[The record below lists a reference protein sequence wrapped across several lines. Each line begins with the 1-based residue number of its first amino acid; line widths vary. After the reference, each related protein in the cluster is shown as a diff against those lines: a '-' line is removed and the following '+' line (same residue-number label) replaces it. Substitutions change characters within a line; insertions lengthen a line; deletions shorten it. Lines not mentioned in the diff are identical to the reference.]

1 MLSTMRNLSKSW
13 AVKGLLVLLVVS
25 FAIWGIGDMFRGN
38 PAQREVA
45 TVGDEVITVQELEFL
60 FQRSLPDAR
69 RRFGP
74 ELTAAQARQMGVL
87 DQTLNLMVEQV
98 AFDQEASRLGINVGQ
113 DVVLANL
120 AAIPQFRNKDGSFNT
135 AAFKQALRKNGLT
148 EKYLLNSEKKDI
160 ARRLLLSAVS
170 SGSRVPKTVID
181 NIYQARGAKRILEI
195 VSIRNDSVKNISK
208 AKKEDLQAYYQAHK
222 SSFVAPEYRGITI
235 ARLSSGDTKKEVVLT
250 EEELRKVY
258 DSNTSAYVLPQ
269 RRDLVQVVLQDKAKA
284 QALFKAATTKKNL
297 SKAAKKKGMTP
308 IFMKKIDDKTV
319 LPELYT
325 TVFGLSDGSI
335 SPPVKSDL
343 GWHVIQLQ
351 KIYEGGLQPFKD
363 VKKSIRETLQQE
375 RVGDLVAR
383 NVNQLDDAIAAGT
396 SLEEIADSL
405 KLRLTRHP
413 AVSAEGVAPDGKAIQ
428 NIPVKKEVLQAAYG
442 QEIAETSQVIDDGE
456 GNYLVV
462 RTDTI
467 EPSHTRS
474 FKEVKKKVAKAWQ
487 EEKAAAAASK
497 EAEKMAEEMR
507 KGKKATSYASLPGV
521 NVRLS
526 KPISLLGDMDKD
538 LLPTAVQHV
547 FVMKKGDVVALSGPN
562 RQYVIRLAD
571 IVPVDPKKPEPSR
584 LKVVDDLKRILPIE
598 LVAQYSEHVK
608 KIFPVWINS
617 ELLEELRNRGVEEG
631 S

>member
-1 MLSTMRNLSKSW
+1 MLSAMRHFSKSW
-13 AVKGLLVLLVVS
+13 VVKGLLVLLVVS

-45 TVGDEVITVQELEFL
+45 TVGDKVITVQELELL

-87 DQTLNLMVEQV
+87 DQTLNLMVEQA
-98 AFDQEASRLGINVGQ
+98 AFDQEAERLGLKVGQ
-113 DVVLANL
+113 DIVLANL

-135 AAFKQALRKNGLT
+135 AMFKQALRKNGLT
-148 EKYLLNSEKKDI
+148 EKYLLDSEKKDI

-170 SGSRVPKTVID
+170 SGVRVPKTVID

-195 VSIRNDSVKNISK
+195 VSIRNDSVKKISK
-208 AKKEDLQAYYQAHK
+208 PSKEDLQAYYENHK
-222 SSFVAPEYRGITI
+222 SSFIAPEYRGITV
-235 ARLSSGDTKKEVVLT
+235 ARLSSGDAVKEVVLT
-250 EEELRKVY
+250 KEDLRKAY
-258 DSNTSAYVLPQ
+258 DANTSAYVLPQ
-269 RRDLVQVVLQDKAKA
+269 RRDLVQVVLQNKAKA
-284 QALFKAATTKKNL
+284 QVLFEAAKAKKSL

-308 IFMKKIDDKTV
+308 IVMKKIDDKTV

-325 TVFGLSDGSI
+325 TVFGLNVGDI
-335 SPPVKSDL
+335 APPVKSSL

-351 KIYEGGLQPFKD
+351 KVYEGGLQPFETVEKT
-363 VKKSIRETLQQE
+363 IRETLQQE

-383 NVNQLDDAIAAGT
+383 NVNQLDDSIAGGT
-396 SLEEIADSL
+396 PLEEIADSL
-405 KLRLTRHP
+405 KLRLMRYPSVT
-413 AVSAEGVAPDGKAIQ
+413 SEGFGADGKEVQ
-428 NIPVKKEVLQAAYG
+428 NIPVKKEVLLAVYA
-442 QEIAETSQVIDDGE
+442 QEVGETSQVIDDGE
-456 GNYLVV
+456 ENYLVV

-474 FKEVKKKVAKAWQ
+474 FDDVKKRVAKAWR
-487 EEKAAAAASK
+487 EEKLAQVASK
-497 EAEKMAEEMR
+497 EAEKIAEEMR
-507 KGKKATSYASLPGV
+507 NGKKATSYASLPGV

-538 LLPTAVQHV
+538 LVPTAVQHV
-547 FVMKKGDVVALSGPN
+547 FVMKKGDVVALTGPH

-571 IVPVDPKKPEPSR
+571 IVPVNPKKPEPSR
-584 LKVVDDLKRILPIE
+584 LKVVDDMKHILPLE
-598 LVAQYSEHVK
+598 LVFQYSEYVK
-608 KIFPVWINS
+608 NIFPVWINS
-617 ELLEELRNRGVEEG
+617 VLLEELRNRGVEEG